1 MEFEYDRDEDTGEV
15 YITDAETRQYYVT
28 RQRQSYSLS
37 LDYDINPNHKLTF
50 KGIYN
55 RRHDWENRYRIAY
68 KDLNAAA
75 DGEAKVE
82 IQTKGGSA
90 GNKNA
95 RLELQQTM
103 DFALG
108 GEHLFGKL

>member
-15 YITDAETRQYYVT
+15 FITDAETRQYYVT

-55 RRHDWENRYRIAY
+55 RRHDWENRYRISY
-68 KDLNAAA
+68 KDLDAAA

-82 IQTKGGSA
+82 IQTRNS
-90 GNKNA
+90 
-95 RLELQQTM
+95 
-103 DFALG
+103 D
-108 GEHLFGKL
+108 